1 MRFITATCITLLI
14 SCSASAK
21 DIVEYFPDHL
31 FNDYPDQN
39 NFVADWYSKQL
50 LAMHEQPLFPP
61 QSNIQVYRFT
71 WLRTFH
77 NPMSFRL
84 VINSDGSA
92 SLFVKRANGA
102 GGYDP
107 GQLDL
112 DKTLP
117 ISSADTSKLLSDLV
131 RMEFWNMPSYVE
143 AGRGFD
149 GSHWIVEGVSNGLY
163 HVVDRWSP
171 NSGLFHDWAVGLI
184 GLSGENV
191 GDIY

>member
-84 VINSDGSA
+84 VINSGGSA

-112 DKTLP
+112 DTSVK
-117 ISSADTSKLLSDLV
+117 ISAARAKLLLEILDK
-131 RMEFWNMPSYVE
+131 MKFWSMPKSE
-143 AGRGFD
+143 RREMTD
-149 GSHWIVEGVSNGLY
+149 GAEWILEGVSNSLYHLVSRNSPEGGLY
-163 HVVDRWSP
+163 RDFGLELI
-171 NSGLFHDWAVGLI
+171 NQSGV
-184 GLSGENV
+184 NV